1 MTEIDASASYSCISS
16 PYRYSSFSGFSAC
29 GAVRSSRTS
38 ADAAPDIKHM
48 EGLLPKNY
56 GADAVEIPGARDLLH
71 SITKDNIPWAIVTSG
86 TTPLVLGW

>member
-1 MTEIDASASYSCISS
+1 MHQLPSIFFLQGSQLVGRPSA
-16 PYRYSSFSGFSAC
+16 
-29 GAVRSSRTS
+29 S

-56 GADAVEIPGARDLLH
+56 GADAVEIPGARDLLR
-71 SITKDNIPWAIVTSG
+71 SVTKDNIPWAIVTSG